1 MKLKKAISGVLATA
15 VLASAMLTSVQPALA
30 WEAPKNTWQPASDD
44 ASDDGV
50 KARFFIGSDLHIN
63 RTDAQKKVANALDVF
78 NTVDPDADGVLF
90 VGDITNN
97 GYESEYQTLMDTIND
112 SKLGKA
118 GKVVLS
124 MGNHEYNTNSGTAM
138 QRFETQTEQ
147 KANEVLYYDDAGNA
161 TDAPGDTLAA
171 TVIKLSAKNYN
182 GDYTDQYEMVKT
194 ALETSTEKNA
204 DAPILIMGHHGIQDT
219 AYVTNEWYGDYGE
232 GTDKDMIALFE
243 KYPQVIHFSGHSH
256 ATLEDARSIYQNDG
270 YTAIQDGTIGA
281 YFENESGKVD
291 PTSGA
296 SATRPANSE
305 VASQALRLD
314 VLDDGTVKIYRMNL
328 TTGEYMYVDEPW
340 TFNPG
345 DGDLPYDETR
355 ESSAAPTFT
364 ADAAV
369 TAGDIQE
376 KSAKVAFPAAT
387 AASGKNDDMIHSY
400 KITLTPQDGGSTIT
414 RSVFADYYEAVPK
427 DDWTVQ
433 VTGLAAGTTYDV
445 AVTAVTSFGAESAA
459 ITGTLTT
466 QAEQPYVTPAPDVLN
481 IDFDSEHGTADAN
494 GHELKVYGEPTA
506 VEDETFGTVYH
517 FDGDDD
523 GFRYAMSEADYA
535 KYKDGYTMEVLVRLS
550 DLAQNGQD
558 IFGNMESAGCGFE
571 LDGDGKH
578 ITFWNHADGSYK
590 KPTADISAYKDEWV
604 HLTATFDGQTT
615 KLYVNGA
622 LADSVESNGS
632 MTVPASGARYFYLG
646 GDSNGSGNLQ
656 APAECDIALARL
668 YSGAMNDTDVMK
680 TYEAEMP
687 YVTPTP
693 DVLNIDFD
701 SENSTA
707 DANGHELTVF
717 GAPTAVEDAAF
728 GTVYRFDGDDD
739 GFRYAMTEADYAKIK
754 YGYTMEVL
762 VKSNGQTGGEQDFF
776 SNQQSAGCGFALN
789 SDGHTLEF
797 WNNTTSD
804 LAKPSTD
811 GTGVIDDWTH
821 LMATF
826 DGQTTKL
833 YVNGTFAAS
842 ENMAGSLE
850 VPGVHYFFV
859 GGDSNSNGDLEFPAN
874 CDIAIARL
882 YSGAMNDTDIAKT
895 YENAIPSFS
904 ITVADSENGSAS
916 VAPETA
922 KAGETVTITTAPAE
936 GYKVD
941 SVRVADANDQSVA
954 VTDNGDGTYSFIQPA
969 SDVTVNVTFAKE
981 SSGSESGNGGSVS
994 TPHYKPAVTTNDGGS
1009 VSVTPSAP
1017 KAGDEVTVTMT
1028 PDAGYEVASVRVTDK
1043 NGEAVAI
1050 TENADG
1056 TFSFEQPRGK
1066 VTISVTFAEKT
1077 VAWENPYSDVDEN
1090 DWFFDPVRFVQE
1102 NGLMTGVSASEFAPD
1117 MTTTRGMLVTIL
1129 WRQAGEPAAT
1139 SAASFADV
1147 ASGAYY
1153 ADAVAWAA
1161 AEGIVNGYSATAFG
1175 PTDAISRE
1183 QMAAILMNYSEYQG
1197 SDISARADLSGYSD
1211 ADSVSGWAEEAM
1223 SWANAE
1229 GLINGVTDNT
1239 LEPQGAAT
1247 RAQVAAI
1254 LERFLTA

>member
-30 WEAPKNTWQPASDD
+30 WDAPENTWEAASE
-44 ASDDGV
+44 DGV

-63 RTDAQKKVANALDVF
+63 RTDAQKKLTNALDAFYAVDS
-78 NTVDPDADGVLF
+78 DPDAVLF

-112 SKLGKA
+112 SELGKA

-147 KANEVLYYDDAGNA
+147 KANQVLYYDDNGNA
-161 TDAPGDTLAA
+161 ADTPAATLAA

-194 ALETSTEKNA
+194 ALATATAKNA
-204 DAPILIMGHHGIQDT
+204 DAPVIVMGHHGIRDT

-232 GTDKDMIALFE
+232 GTDKDMVALFE
-243 KYPQVIHFSGHSH
+243 QYPQVIHFSGHSH
-256 ATLEDARSIYQNDG
+256 ATLEDARSIYQDDG
-270 YTAIQDGTIGA
+270 YTAIQDGTVGA

-291 PTSGA
+291 PTTGA

-305 VASQALRLD
+305 VSSQALRLD

-345 DGDLPYDETR
+345 DGNMPYDETR

-376 KSAKVAFPAAT
+376 KSVKVAFPAAT

-433 VTGLAAGTTYDV
+433 ITGLKAGTTYDV
-445 AVTAVTSFGAESAA
+445 AVIAVTSFGAESAA

-506 VEDETFGTVYH
+506 VEDATYGTVYR
-517 FDGDDD
+517 FDGEDD
-523 GFRYAMSEADYA
+523 GFRYAMSDEDYDRF
-535 KYKDGYTMEVLVRLS
+535 KDGYTMEVLVR
-550 DLAQNGQD
+550 
-558 IFGNMESAGCGFE
+558 
-571 LDGDGKH
+571 
-578 ITFWNHADGSYK
+578 
-590 KPTADISAYKDEWV
+590 
-604 HLTATFDGQTT
+604 
-615 KLYVNGA
+615 
-622 LADSVESNGS
+622 
-632 MTVPASGARYFYLG
+632 
-646 GDSNGSGNLQ
+646 
-656 APAECDIALARL
+656 
-668 YSGAMNDTDVMK
+668 
-680 TYEAEMP
+680 
-687 YVTPTP
+687 
-693 DVLNIDFD
+693 
-701 SENSTA
+701 
-707 DANGHELTVF
+707 
-717 GAPTAVEDAAF
+717 
-728 GTVYRFDGDDD
+728 
-739 GFRYAMTEADYAKIK
+739 
-754 YGYTMEVL
+754 
-762 VKSNGQTGGEQDFF
+762 SNGQTGDEQDFF

-789 SDGHTLEF
+789 KDGETLEF
-797 WNNTTSD
+797 WNNTTSGR
-804 LAKPSTD
+804 AKPTAD
-811 GTGVIDDWTH
+811 GSGVISEWTH
-821 LMATF
+821 LMATY
-826 DGQTTKL
+826 DGQTTRL
-833 YVNGTFAAS
+833 YVNGTLAAS
-842 ENMAGSLE
+842 EEKAGSLS

-859 GGDSNSNGDLEFPAN
+859 GGDSNGSGNLEFPSN
-874 CDIAIARL
+874 CDIALARL
-882 YSGAMNDTDIAKT
+882 YSGAMNASDVAKT
-895 YENAIPSFS
+895 YEAEMPDSDYQTPEADVLDIDFNNGTADANGHTFTQVGGPTQEKDDVFGTVYHFDGSDDGFRYALSAEDYDTYKDGFSMELMVKLNNLDKNSDPFANMESAGCGFELKGDGQHIEFWNHVNGYKKPTADVSDYEGEWVHLMATFDSQSTKLYVNGQLEDSVASVGSMTMPPEGARYFYLGGDSNGSGDLQFAADCTIAFARLYSGAMNTTDVGEAYANAIPRFS
-904 ITVADSENGSAS
+904 VSVNDSENGSVS
-916 VAPETA
+916 VMPEVA
-922 KAGETVTITTAPAE
+922 QAGETVTITTTPAE
-936 GYKVD
+936 DYKV
-941 SVRVADANDQSVA
+941 SAVTVTDANDQSIE
-954 VTDNGDGTYSFIQPA
+954 VTAGENGTYTFTQPA
-969 SDVTVNVTFAKE
+969 ADVTVNVTFAKE
-981 SSGSESGNGGSVS
+981 SSGGSTGGTTGGVAHY
-994 TPHYKPAVTTNDGGS
+994 TPDVAHNDGGT
-1009 VSVTPSAP
+1009 VSVTPRAP

-1129 WRQAGEPAAT
+1129 WRQAGEPQAAAAADFSDV
-1139 SAASFADV
+1139 SAD
-1147 ASGAYY
+1147 AYY

-1161 AEGIVNGYSATAFG
+1161 EAGIVNGYSASAFG
-1175 PTDAISRE
+1175 PADAITRE

-1197 SDISARADLSGYSD
+1197 SDVSARADLSSFSD
-1211 ADSVSGWAEEAM
+1211 AESVNTWAEEAVQ
-1223 SWANAE
+1223 WAVSE
-1229 GLINGVTDNT
+1229 GLIKGVTADT
-1239 LEPQGAAT
+1239 IQPQGQAT

-1254 LERFLTA
+1254 LQRYLAG

>member
-15 VLASAMLTSVQPALA
+15 VLASAMLTGVQPALA
-30 WEAPKNTWQPASDD
+30 WDAPKNTWQPASDD

-63 RTDAQKKVANALDVF
+63 RTDSQEKVANALAAFDAVDS
-78 NTVDPDADGVLF
+78 DPDAILF
-90 VGDITNN
+90 VGDLTNS
-97 GYESEYQTLMDTIND
+97 GTESEYQTLMNTINASD
-112 SKLGKA
+112 LA
-118 GKVVLS
+118 DKVVLS
-124 MGNHEYNTNSGTAM
+124 MGNHEYVSGNMA
-138 QRFETQTEQ
+138 RFEEKTGQ

-161 TDAPGDTLAA
+161 TDAPGDTLAV

-194 ALETSTEKNA
+194 ALETSTKANA

-232 GTDKDMIALFE
+232 GTDKDMVALFE
-243 KYPQVIHFSGHSH
+243 QYPQVIHFSGHSH

-270 YTAIQDGTIGA
+270 YTAIQDGTVGA

-328 TTGEYMYVDEPW
+328 TTGEYMYEDEPW

-355 ESSAAPTFT
+355 ESSGAPTF
-364 ADAAV
+364 AEGAEV
-369 TAGDIQE
+369 TASDIAE
-376 KSAKVAFPAAT
+376 KTAKVAFPAAT

-445 AVTAVTSFGAESAA
+445 AVTAVTSFGAESPA

-466 QAEQPYVTPAPDVLN
+466 QAEKPYVTPEPDVLN
-481 IDFDSEHGTADAN
+481 IDFDSENGTADAN

-506 VEDETFGTVYH
+506 VEDATYGTVYR
-517 FDGDDD
+517 FDGEDD

-535 KYKDGYTMEVLVRLS
+535 KYKDGYTMELLVKLHDLS
-550 DLAQNGQD
+550 DDRDPFA
-558 IFGNMESAGCGFE
+558 NMQSAGCGFE
-571 LDGDGKH
+571 LAGDGKNM
-578 ITFWNHADGSYK
+578 TFWNHVGGSYK
-590 KPTADISAYKDEWV
+590 KPSADVSAYKDEWV

-622 LADSVESNGS
+622 LADSVESVGS
-632 MTVPASGARYFYLG
+632 MTVPPTGARYFYLGGDSNSDGTLQLPANCTIALARLYSGAMNASDVAKTYEAEMPDADYQTPEADVLDIDFNNGTADANGHTFTQVGGPTQEKDDVFGTVYHFDGSDDGFRYALSAEDYDTYKDGFSMELMVKLNNLDKNSDPFANMESAGCGFELKGDGQHIEFWNHVNGYKKPTADVSDYEGEWVHLMATFDGQSTKLYVNGQLEDSVASVGSMTVPPEGARYFYLG
-646 GDSNGSGNLQ
+646 GDSNGSGDLQ
-656 APAECDIALARL
+656 FAADCTIAFARL
-668 YSGAMNDTDVMK
+668 YSGAMNT
-680 TYEAEMP
+680 T
-687 YVTPTP
+687 
-693 DVLNIDFD
+693 
-701 SENSTA
+701 
-707 DANGHELTVF
+707 
-717 GAPTAVEDAAF
+717 DAAAA
-728 GTVYRFDGDDD
+728 YE
-739 GFRYAMTEADYAKIK
+739 EATATY
-754 YGYTMEVL
+754 
-762 VKSNGQTGGEQDFF
+762 
-776 SNQQSAGCGFALN
+776 SA
-789 SDGHTLEF
+789 
-797 WNNTTSD
+797 
-804 LAKPSTD
+804 
-811 GTGVIDDWTH
+811 
-821 LMATF
+821 
-826 DGQTTKL
+826 
-833 YVNGTFAAS
+833 
-842 ENMAGSLE
+842 
-850 VPGVHYFFV
+850 
-859 GGDSNSNGDLEFPAN
+859 
-874 CDIAIARL
+874 
-882 YSGAMNDTDIAKT
+882 
-895 YENAIPSFS
+895 
-904 ITVADSENGSAS
+904 TVAETANGSAS
-916 VAPETA
+916 VAPEAT
-922 KAGETVTITTAPAE
+922 KAGNTVTITTAPAE

-941 SVRVADANDQSVA
+941 SVSVTDANDQSLA

-981 SSGSESGNGGSVS
+981 SSESGNGGSVS